1 MIPVRVTYT
10 YIHHVFTCNCFHQV
24 HLCPSEEGTGPA
36 LVNDNTHTTHQST
49 SFPSFAIWFF
59 GFSNLQINFYT
70 RKSSHPHTV
79 ASRMFVQTA
88 LLLTLTHVAYG
99 APCPTATANAQ
110 GETPTNF
117 SPVSDTCTCG
127 TATCR
132 DFADDNNRICNAGLN
147 TCSDWPTCSNTDNSA
162 TLVTPDASSL
172 GTSFDFVNA
181 RPSCKCGERYCR
193 QDNDYPNGN
202 AGPGGVTPAG
212 PAHMYCNAVTSECT
226 LKACDNTDGTVLNS
240 ERCQCGKDH
249 CRIHSD
255 AKPRATN
262 GYYCNAA
269 NNMCGITKD
278 INRFSATVPR
288 EPGTFGPDRGPAAA
302 NFFTKCSDV
311 PGNVVVMDAD
321 DCFEAATAKGVAF
334 QAQTSSAYPSGC
346 WWGSHGTGGSENSK
360 DAGNNHEGSTFLNF
374 NTASKKFGADET
386 MFSMICKSGTLCQ
399 NTDGSAT
406 NTDACVCGSVEC
418 FPGSTCESSTSLCT
432 LVNQAEKIAEIETN
446 QKTCCSKNAA
456 LEAEI
461 ALLKK
466 QYEGINEM
474 CKTTSSDG
482 RRLATAAG
490 CGGGAS
496 LSNTPDTP
504 DGLGPGAIAAIVIVP
519 IVVLLGC
526 AGAYMYVQR
535 QQSEKKNPEKM
546 YELKDFAPKEA
557 TAELFDQRGSM
568 NSNNPLAD
576 AGIASGTNPMMQQD
590 ELQIASGTNPMAH
603 VPRQQQQQQQ
613 QPQQQQPQQQKD
625 ELQVDIGSTT
635 EELPLPLNWEEIS
648 GANDGDPRYYWN
660 TETDETQ
667 FERPL

>member
-1 MIPVRVTYT
+1 MSRVLCLLFLFIP
-10 YIHHVFTCNCFHQV
+10 
-24 HLCPSEEGTGPA
+24 GTASAPCTDGAIDLTFAEDPPA
-36 LVNDNTHTTHQST
+36 SCEC
-49 SFPSFAIWFF
+49 
-59 GFSNLQINFYT
+59 G
-70 RKSSHPHTV
+70 SSICKYGKITGANYEQYMHRWCEV
-79 ASRMFVQTA
+79 AS
-88 LLLTLTHVAYG
+88 
-99 APCPTATANAQ
+99 
-110 GETPTNF
+110 
-117 SPVSDTCTCG
+117 STC
-127 TATCR
+127 
-132 DFADDNNRICNAGLN
+132 ADYPI
-147 TCSDWPTCSNTDNSA
+147 CSNTDASA
-162 TLVTPDASSL
+162 ALVAPDYSTLAGFNGAGSLGSWEPLFCQCGTQKCEFNKDSKPSAHNNYLKSKEYCDAASSRC
-172 GTSFDFVNA
+172 TFE
-181 RPSCKCGERYCR
+181 PCG
-193 QDNDYPNGN
+193 
-202 AGPGGVTPAG
+202 
-212 PAHMYCNAVTSECT
+212 
-226 LKACDNTDGTVLNS
+226 NTDGTESNPV
-240 ERCQCGKDH
+240 RCQCGLAD
-249 CRIHSD
+249 CNVGRFGVSE
-255 AKPRATN
+255 PSG

-269 NNMCGITKD
+269 NHLCGATKD
-278 INRFSATVPR
+278 VNKFSTTVPAVI
-288 EPGTFGPDRGPAAA
+288 GPDLYKSRTAPM
-302 NFFTKCSDV
+302 NYYTKCSSVAGTVAITDFV
-311 PGNVVVMDAD
+311 
-321 DCFEAATAKGVAF
+321 DCAEAAVATG
-334 QAQTSSAYPSGC
+334 APISKVTHSDYAAGC
-346 WWGSHGTGGSENSK
+346 LLLPGYLGSK
-360 DAGNNHEGSTFLNF
+360 VYF
-374 NTASKKFGADET
+374 NDMPEQFTRDET
-386 MFSMICKSGTLCQ
+386 TYKTICKAGTLCP
-399 NTDGSAT
+399 NIDGSAT
-406 NTDACVCGSVEC
+406 NVNKCVCGSKEC
-418 FPGSTCESSTSLCT
+418 APGSTCKSSESLCT

-446 QKTCCSKNAA
+446 QKTCCAKNAA